1 MQNAFNYGILEV
13 TDHRPWP
20 MPASP
25 WIMTQTW
32 HDLLFAHW
40 PVDAA
45 ALGAKIPSGFEL
57 DLFDGQ
63 AWIGVVPFRMSNV
76 GPRGVPALP
85 WVSAFPELNVRTY
98 VRVGGTPGVYFF
110 SLDAA
115 NPLAV
120 AVARTLIHLPYYS
133 ASMQVETRDGWVH
146 YNSRRISSS
155 GNPAELVGRYRP
167 TGDAHAPLD
176 GTLEHFLTERYC
188 LFTVDRTFR
197 AHRLDIHHPP
207 WPLQPAEAE
216 LTVNTMAD
224 AAGIRLPGN
233 APLLHFSLRQDMV
246 GWMLTPVST

>member
-1 MQNAFNYGILEV
+1 MQNDFNYGILEV

-25 WIMTQTW
+25 WVMTQTW

-40 PVDAA
+40 PVDVAS
-45 ALGAKIPSGFEL
+45 LRAKIPAGFEL
-57 DLFDGQ
+57 DLFEGQ
-63 AWIGVVPFRMSNV
+63 AWLGVVPFRMTNV
-76 GPRGVPALP
+76 APRGVPALP

-120 AVARTLIHLPYYS
+120 GVARALIHLPYYS
-133 ASMQVETRDGWVH
+133 ASMQVESRDGWIH
-146 YNSRRISSS
+146 YNSRRIPSS
-155 GNPAELVGRYRP
+155 GNPAALSGRYRP
-167 TGDAHAPLD
+167 TGDARAPLV
-176 GTLEHFLTERYC
+176 GTLEYFLTERYC
-188 LFTVDRTFR
+188 LFTVDRAFR

-224 AAGIRLPGN
+224 AAGIRLPDI

-246 GWMLTPVST
+246 GWMLTRE

>member
-1 MQNAFNYGILEV
+1 MLNDFDYGILEI

-25 WIMTQTW
+25 WVMTQTW

-45 ALGAKIPSGFEL
+45 TLRARIPSGFEL
-57 DLFDGQ
+57 DLFEGQ
-63 AWIGVVPFRMSNV
+63 AWLGVVPFRMANV

-85 WVSAFPELNVRTY
+85 WVSEFPELNVRTY

-120 AVARTLIHLPYYS
+120 GVARTLVHLPYYS
-133 ASMQVETRDGWVH
+133 ASMQVETRDGWIH
-146 YNSRRISSS
+146 YNSRRIPSS
-155 GNPAELVGRYRP
+155 GNPAELAGRYRP
-167 TGDAHAPLD
+167 TGEAHAPLE
-176 GTLEHFLTERYC
+176 GTLEYFLTERYC

-197 AHRLDIHHPP
+197 PHRLDIHHPP

-224 AAGIRLPGN
+224 AVGIRLPDI

-246 GWMLTPVST
+246 GWMLTPV